1 MNAWLFYV
9 VVLLTNIIQGITGFA
24 GTILAMP
31 FGIMLV
37 GFDTAKPILN
47 VLGILAGIYVA
58 VFNFKKIQWKE
69 FLIIIAFMIPSM
81 VGGIIIHNSLSNNV
95 SVMYKILGTFVILL
109 ALIRLIK
116 LFVKQT
122 EKPLPKG
129 VSVTKNVLYLV
140 SAGIIHGMFVSG
152 GPLLIGYLSG
162 KIKDKNEFRATIS
175 TVWILLN
182 TLILFSDIRAG
193 YWTGE
198 LVKMQLITI
207 PFLIG
212 GMFIGGKLC
221 KVMSQKVF
229 LILTYVL
236 LIISGV
242 SLLLK

>member
-1 MNAWLFYV
+1 MNAWLFYI

-58 VFNFKKIQWKE
+58 VFNFRKIRWKE

-81 VGGIIIHNSLSNNV
+81 ICGILIRNSLSNNV
-95 SVMYKILGTFVILL
+95 SIMYKILGTFVILL
-109 ALIRLIK
+109 ASIRLIK
-116 LFVKQT
+116 LF
-122 EKPLPKG
+122 
-129 VSVTKNVLYLV
+129 TKNSGGTLPEGIQNVKNVFYLTG
-140 SAGIIHGMFVSG
+140 AGIIHGMFVSG

-162 KIKDKNEFRATIS
+162 KIKEKNEFRATIS

-182 TLILFSDIRAG
+182 SLILFSDIKSG
-193 YWTGE
+193 YWNKE

-207 PFLIG
+207 PFLTG

-229 LILTYVL
+229 LVLTYIL

>member
-1 MNAWLFYV
+1 MNAWLFYI

-58 VFNFKKIQWKE
+58 VFNFRKIRWKE

-81 VGGIIIHNSLSNNV
+81 ICGILIRNSLSNNV
-95 SVMYKILGTFVILL
+95 SIMYKILGTFVILL
-109 ALIRLIK
+109 ASIRLIK
-116 LFVKQT
+116 LF
-122 EKPLPKG
+122 
-129 VSVTKNVLYLV
+129 TKNSGGTLPEAIQNVKNVFYLTG
-140 SAGIIHGMFVSG
+140 AGIIHGMFVSG

-162 KIKDKNEFRATIS
+162 KIKEKNEFRATIS

-182 TLILFSDIRAG
+182 SLILFSDIKSG
-193 YWTGE
+193 YWNKE

-207 PFLIG
+207 PFLTG
-212 GMFIGGKLC
+212 GMFIGGKLS

-229 LILTYVL
+229 LVLTYIL

>member
-1 MNAWLFYV
+1 MNAWLFYI

-58 VFNFKKIQWKE
+58 VFNFRKIRWKE

-81 VGGIIIHNSLSNNV
+81 ICGILIRNSLSNNV
-95 SVMYKILGTFVILL
+95 SIMYKILGTFVILL
-109 ALIRLIK
+109 ASIRLIK
-116 LFVKQT
+116 LFTKNSGGT
-122 EKPLPKG
+122 LPKAIQN
-129 VSVTKNVLYLV
+129 VKNVFYLTG
-140 SAGIIHGMFVSG
+140 AGIIHGMFVSG

-162 KIKDKNEFRATIS
+162 KIKEKNEFRATIS

-182 TLILFSDIRAG
+182 SLILFSDIKSG
-193 YWTGE
+193 YWNKE

-207 PFLIG
+207 PFLTG
-212 GMFIGGKLC
+212 GMFIGGKLS

-229 LILTYVL
+229 LVLSYIL